1 MMFLDS
7 SLAITLP
14 VYIYIALVLMKI
26 VLVKMRQL
34 QFILGINV
42 QTFEIHCVPMN
53 HDCIS
58 LFLRDN

>member
-1 MMFLDS
+1 MMLLGS

-14 VYIYIALVLMKI
+14 VYIYIALALMKI

-42 QTFEIHCVPMN
+42 QTFVLAFGFIHIMVPI
-53 HDCIS
+53 D
-58 LFLRDN
+58 L